1 MQLPDPTHPV
11 LRRFMPT
18 PLPNPSPSLVDPE
31 IAGFACFT
39 LKGPGTTT
47 EEFNLVLSLRL

>member
-31 IAGFACFT
+31 IAGFACFS